1 MTTRPRTVWTQSGI
15 NSFLIIGLALLTTG
29 SASSN
34 ALKEK
39 NQACLR
45 AILREAP
52 TALEA
57 LAVMFTDPCLLDDGT
72 IQGRVRAILAATE
85 HPSVPGLQT
94 GIYIG
99 MTGFRQEL
107 QDPWPTSTDQA
118 GHFLT
123 AVRLATDTKFLSS
136 PVYPILLGEWGDD
149 EVALR
154 LVIGHE
160 KEPDPPDA
168 DKLKPDLKTFIAVT
182 RSIRAQYHSV
192 TQADLA
198 NFRVGQWQAIQVGS
212 GSGNSVAD
220 LQLSYLGWQFGRWIA
235 EGHFQSKNE
244 IAQWIRD
251 ELGKH

>member
-1 MTTRPRTVWTQSGI
+1 MTTRPWTARTQFGI
-15 NSFLIIGLALLTTG
+15 TRFLIIGLALLVIG
-29 SASSN
+29 SASPN
-34 ALKEK
+34 VLKEK
-39 NQACLR
+39 NQACLQ
-45 AILREAP
+45 AIVQEAP

-57 LAVMFTDPCLLDDGT
+57 LAEMFTDPCLLDDGT
-72 IQGRVRAILAATE
+72 IQGRIQAILVATE

-94 GIYIG
+94 GLYIG
-99 MTGFRQEL
+99 MTGFRQAL

-136 PVYPILLGEWGDD
+136 PVYPILLGEWGDE

-182 RSIRAQYHSV
+182 NSIRTQYHSV
-192 TQADLA
+192 TQEDLA
-198 NFRVGQWQAIQVGS
+198 NFRTGHWQAIQVGT
-212 GSGNSVAD
+212 GFGNSLAD
-220 LQLSYLGWQFGRWIA
+220 LQLSYLGWRFGQLLA
-235 EGHFQSKNE
+235 EGHFQSKTE
-244 IAQWIRD
+244 IARWIRD
-251 ELGKH
+251 QLGES